1 MIKRYLWSHFD
12 IKRNIP
18 KDFWIKQENEIE
30 CFAIRYSADLTAS
43 PVVEII
49 NSEICEVRA

>member
-18 KDFWIKQENEIE
+18 KGFWIKQENEIE

>member
-1 MIKRYLWSHFD
+1 MTSK
-12 IKRNIP
+12 
-18 KDFWIKQENEIE
+18 EI
-30 CFAIRYSADLTAS
+30 FQKVFGSNKKMKLNVSSSGRYSADLTAS